1 MLNDDEV
8 AAMRAWVQAADR
20 WAHSAQQLVGA
31 ATDLATV
38 SRDIASTIAAAGREG
53 EGGAA
58 DLQRLAVE
66 LESDTASLRDRYL
79 ATAANIDQYREVLE

>member
-1 MLNDDEV
+1 MLSDDEV
-8 AAMRAWVQAADR
+8 AAIRAWVEAADR

-38 SRDIASTIAAAGREG
+38 SRDIASAIEATGREG
-53 EGGAA
+53 EGGAD

-79 ATAANIDQYREVLE
+79 ATAANIDQYREALE